1 MPLTDNSTVLV
12 IDDNPTNLEVLH
24 HALTEVGYE
33 VRVEIDGYNALNQ
46 IELQPPDLILLDVML
61 PDINGFEI
69 CQKLKANPCT
79 QEIPIIFMT
88 ALINIE
94 DKVTGLS
101 LGAVDYI
108 TKPFQQEE
116 VLARVS
122 LHLKMRHLNKTLEIR
137 NSQLQTE
144 IEERQKT
151 EMALHNLVSG
161 TASLMG
167 KDFFPAFV
175 KHLAA
180 SLEVNY
186 VFISEKKGEIL
197 ETLAF
202 WSVDRLSPNF
212 TYKPEFT
219 FTPCKIV
226 LEQGRCFCF
235 SKVREQF
242 PQDIGLQELEVDS
255 YLGIAL
261 LNSNQEPIGA
271 LCILHD
277 DTIVNQPWFE
287 KILRIFASRAAAE
300 LERMQAAQALQNLNQ
315 ELEARVKKRTA
326 ELVQNQEYLRQL
338 TENIDSVFWMT
349 NLDKSQMIYVSPAYE
364 KIWGFS
370 IQELYRSPQQWIE
383 AIHPDDRE
391 MVVAGLPQQ
400 IRGEYNEEYRII
412 RPDGKICWIQDRAFP
427 IRDELGEVYRIAGF
441 AEDISKQKQIE
452 ETLKLQGRAI
462 AASSNGIVIVDA
474 RLPDLPTI
482 FVNSAFEKIT
492 GYTAAE
498 VIGHNCRFLQG
509 EDCEQPGVFKL
520 RTALKEGSGC
530 TMSLRNYRKD
540 GTLFWNELSVSPIYD
555 EQGNLSHY
563 IGIQTDI
570 TDRIKAERN
579 LKQQSVAME
588 AAINGIAILD
598 AQEQYIYVN
607 HSHLQLFGYQ
617 DQQELLGKSWR
628 HLYDRDELERFESE
642 IWPILL
648 RDGHWQGEAIA
659 KRQDGSTFAE
669 EISLTLIEGGGLVSV
684 CRDITQR
691 KQAEELL
698 KSSLQEKEILLKEI
712 HHRVKNNL
720 LVVSS
725 LLHWQNEYITDPA
738 VSRIFQESQ
747 YRIHSMA
754 LIHEKLYN
762 SKNLAEVNFTEY
774 LETLAQQLYYSF
786 NIATDRIQLNLELEP
801 VSLNIETATPCGLI
815 VSELIANVFEHA
827 FPDNRKGELYLSLK
841 NEQDRVILTI
851 QDNGVGLPSDFDIS
865 QTESMGL
872 QLIDMLSQQIKAD
885 LEVITDNGTTFNLIF
900 AELKYRKRI

>member
-1 MPLTDNSTVLV
+1 MPLTNDATVLV

-24 HALTEVGYE
+24 HALSEAGYQ
-33 VRVEIDGYNALNQ
+33 VRVEVDSYNALNQ

-69 CQKLKANPCT
+69 CQRLKANSCT

-88 ALINIE
+88 ALTDAK
-94 DKVTGLS
+94 DKVTGLN

-122 LHLKMRHLNKTLEIR
+122 LHLKMRHLTKTLEIQ
-137 NSQLQTE
+137 NSQLQKE

-151 EMALHNLVSG
+151 EIALHNLVSG

-180 SLEVNY
+180 ALEVSY
-186 VFISEKKGEIL
+186 VIISENKGDIL

-212 TYKPEFT
+212 SYNLE

-226 LEQGRCFCF
+226 LEQGSYFC
-235 SKVREQF
+235 STKVQEQF
-242 PQDIGLQELEVDS
+242 PQDLALQKWEVDS
-255 YLGIAL
+255 YLGVAL
-261 LNSNQEPIGA
+261 LSSKQKPIGL
-271 LCILHD
+271 LCILD
-277 DTIVNQPWFE
+277 EDQIANQSWFE
-287 KILRIFASRAAAE
+287 KILKIFASRAAAE
-300 LERMQAAQALQNLNQ
+300 LERMQAAQALENLNQ
-315 ELEARVKKRTA
+315 ELEARVKTRTA

-338 TENIDSVFWMT
+338 TENIESVFWMT
-349 NLDKSQMIYVSPAYE
+349 NLDKSQIIYVSPAYE

-370 IQELYRSPQQWIE
+370 TEELYRSPKQWIE

-391 MVVAGLPQQ
+391 MVVAAFPQQ
-400 IRGEYNEEYRII
+400 LRAEYNQQYRII

-427 IRDELGEVYRIAGF
+427 IRDDLGKVYRIAGF
-441 AEDISKQKQIE
+441 AEDISKQKEIE

-462 AASSNGIVIVDA
+462 SASSNGIVIVDA

-482 FVNSAFEKIT
+482 FVNPAFEKIT
-492 GYTAAE
+492 GYRAAE

-509 EDCEQPGVFKL
+509 EDCGQAGLLKL
-520 RTALKEGSGC
+520 RKALKKGESC

-555 EQGNLSHY
+555 EQDNLSHY

-570 TDRIKAERN
+570 TERVKAERSF
-579 LKQQSVAME
+579 KQQSVAME
-588 AAINGIAILD
+588 AAIDGIAILD
-598 AQEQYIYVN
+598 ADEQYIYAN
-607 HSHLQLFGYQ
+607 NSHLKLFGYQ
-617 DQQELLGKSWR
+617 DKEEILGKTWR
-628 HLYDRDELERFESE
+628 DFYDRDELERFEWE

-659 KRQDGSTFAE
+659 KRQDGSTFTE
-669 EISLTLIEGGGLVSV
+669 EISLTLIEGGGLVCV
-684 CRDITQR
+684 CRDITER

-698 KSSLQEKEILLKEI
+698 KSSLQEKEMLLKEI

-725 LLHWQNEYITDPA
+725 LLHWQNEYITDPQ

-762 SKNLAEVNFTEY
+762 SHNLAEINFSEY

-786 NIATDRIQLNLELEP
+786 NIRTDRIKLKLELEP

-827 FPDNRKGELYLSLK
+827 FPDNKKGEVYLSLK
-841 NEQDRVILTI
+841 KEQDRVMLSI
-851 QDNGVGLPSDFDIS
+851 QDNGIGLPSNFDIS

-872 QLIDMLSQQIKAD
+872 QLVDLLSQQIRAD
-885 LEVITDNGTTFNLIF
+885 LKIISNNGTTFNLIF
-900 AELKYRKRI
+900 AELKYPKRI